1 MIKAL
6 FLQQRL
12 PVSVKRDLIDA
23 LYGNIFT
30 GLFMTMVGFSGL
42 VFGFHSENTSS
53 LKFAFW
59 LIMLAVVLLR
69 LVDAFYWLTKRK
81 RNAYDPVTAEYRFAL
96 GSTITAIIWASYSLA
111 LYNVMSGIEL
121 ACTMVIL
128 SAMAGGGASVLAPSR
143 IIAFSY
149 CTILILPLSAKAL
162 FDAQPYF
169 FTLGALGSIFWLV
182 MLTTA
187 SRSNAFFVS
196 TASVKAQN
204 ADLLNRM
211 ETERKETARV
221 NEQLRLSNAKLDEA
235 NATLEIQIAKRT
247 DDIHRLSNRDP
258 LTSLLNRSGFLRY
271 LDNLIVKAKE
281 VRNQVAVLFID
292 LDGFKQVND
301 SLGHQVGDKVLEEVA
316 MRLTRFCEQDHLARW
331 GGDEFVIA
339 LPYASVDTATAVAQ
353 AARSGITIPIFVSD
367 NQITLDATIGIAM
380 FPEHG
385 MEAQS
390 LIQEADLT
398 MYEQKRLQRGTV
410 GIFSEEIYLAL
421 RDEQL
426 MSEHLRSAISNGE
439 LFLAY
444 QPIIHARSQRL
455 YAAEALLRWQ
465 RGDKLIP
472 PDVFIP
478 LAERTGQMKDI
489 GTWVLHRACIDAA
502 QWQFSSPI
510 SVSVN
515 VSVIQLLDD
524 NFIGT
529 LERVLSSSGLAPE
542 RLHLEIT
549 ESVFAHNKEKVIAQI
564 NAIKLRNVAV
574 SIDDFGTGYS
584 SLSQLQSLKCDY
596 IKIDKSFVQNP
607 AEGSDTIIRATMLIA
622 QEFHC
627 KTIAEGIETEAQA
640 QRLTAMGVDHLQGY
654 LYAKPLT
661 NEDLIRWYNNNH

>member
-6 FLQQRL
+6 FLQQQL
-12 PVSVKRDLIDA
+12 PVSVQRDLVDS
-23 LYGNIFT
+23 LYGNVFT
-30 GLFMTMVGFSGL
+30 GLIMTMVGFSGL
-42 VFGFHSENTSS
+42 VFGFHSQSTSS
-53 LKFAFW
+53 VKFSFW
-59 LIMLAVVLLR
+59 LLMLAVVLVR
-69 LVDAFYWLTKRK
+69 LGDAFYWLNKLNQK
-81 RNAYDPVTAEYRFAL
+81 SYAPAAAEYRFAV
-96 GSTITAIIWASYSLA
+96 GSTITATVWASYSLV
-111 LYNVMSGIEL
+111 LYDAMSGIEL
-121 ACTMVIL
+121 ASTMVVV

-143 IIAFSY
+143 FVAFSY
-149 CTILILPLSAKAL
+149 CTLLILPLSIKAL
-162 FDAQPYF
+162 VDNQPYF
-169 FTLGALGSIFWLV
+169 FTLGILGCLFWLA
-182 MLTTA
+182 MLATA
-187 SRSNAFFVS
+187 SRANAFFIS
-196 TASVKAQN
+196 TATVKTQN
-204 ADLLNRM
+204 SELASNMDA
-211 ETERKETARV
+211 EREETARV

-235 NATLEIQIAKRT
+235 NANLELQIAKRT

-271 LDNLIVKAKE
+271 LDRLIGKAKE
-281 VRNQVAVLFID
+281 LRNQVAVLFID

-316 MRLTRFCEQDHLARW
+316 KRLSRFCEPDHLARW

-339 LPYASVDTATAVAQ
+339 LPYASVDTAMAVAQ

-398 MYEQKRLQRGTV
+398 MYEQKRLQRGSV
-410 GIFSEEIYLAL
+410 GVFSEEIYLAL
-421 RDEQL
+421 REEQR

-439 LFLAY
+439 LFLTY
-444 QPIIHARSQRL
+444 QPILRANSQTL

-465 RGDKLIP
+465 RGDKLIS

-478 LAERTGQMKDI
+478 LAERTGQMQEI

-502 QWQFSSPI
+502 QWQFSEAI

-524 NFIGT
+524 SFVST
-529 LERVLSSSGLAPE
+529 LEKVLASSGLAPE

-549 ESVFAHNKEKVIAQI
+549 ESVFARNKEKVIAQI
-564 NAIKLRNVAV
+564 NAIKQRKVAV

-596 IKIDKSFVQNP
+596 IKIDRSFVQNP
-607 AEGSDTIIRATMLIA
+607 EEGSDTIIRATMLIA

-640 QRLTAMGVDHLQGY
+640 TRLTSMGADLLQGY
-654 LYAKPLT
+654 LYARPLT
-661 NEDLIRWYNNNH
+661 NEHLIRWYQNNH